1 MNASA
6 GRDRLRV
13 VLVHNIIPPYRVPL
27 FNALAKCPGVDFRV
41 LFMARTEANRSWRIP
56 DGLAFEHEFMKGL
69 HIPLKRGAWTVHL
82 NPGVVGR
89 IRAHD
94 PDTVI
99 LPGYDSLTLYLAAL
113 GVHVGRRR
121 RVVSWAESNA
131 VGKPADEGLRA
142 APKRWMMRH
151 ADHVLV
157 PGRLAEEYLR
167 RFTRPGVPF
176 SVFPNV
182 VDETR
187 FRLAAPARAELR
199 AATRARLGLEGT
211 VVLFSGQMIERKG
224 FHDLLPAF
232 AAAEVEGPTTLLAVG
247 SGALE
252 PELHALAAR
261 VPAPKR
267 VVPLPF
273 QQLEALP
280 GLYAAA
286 DVLVLPSREDPWPL
300 VVVEAMHSGIPV
312 VASDAVGNT
321 PDLIREGETGWSFPA
336 GDVAALRRRIES
348 LAGVDLEAAGRRAQA
363 WVGAYCSLDRCVASF
378 ALAVGAA

>member
-1 MNASA
+1 M
-6 GRDRLRV
+6 

-27 FNALAKCPGVDFRV
+27 FNALAAHPAVDFRV

-56 DGLAFEHEFMKGL
+56 DDLRFEHEFMKGL
-69 HIPLKRGAWTVHL
+69 HFRLHGGAWTVHL
-82 NPGVVGR
+82 NPGVVRR
-89 IRAHD
+89 IAAHD
-94 PDTVI
+94 PEAVI

-121 RVVSWAESNA
+121 KVVSWAESNA

-182 VDETR
+182 VDESR
-187 FRLAAPARAELR
+187 FRLSPETRAELR
-199 AATRARLGLEGT
+199 AATRARLGLDGR

-232 AAAEVEGPTTLLAVG
+232 EQARTGVPLTLLAVG
-247 SGALE
+247 SGKLE
-252 PELHALAAR
+252 GELAALARRIAS
-261 VPAPKR
+261 PKR
-267 VVPLPF
+267 IVVLPF
-273 QQLEALP
+273 QQIEALP

-286 DVLVLPSREDPWPL
+286 DALVLPSREDPWPL
-300 VVVEAMHSGIPV
+300 VVVEAMHAGIPV

-321 PDLIREGETGWSFPA
+321 PDLVIDDETGWSFPA
-336 GDVAALRRRIES
+336 GNVEALKRRLEELPSR
-348 LAGVDLEAAGRRAQA
+348 DLEGAGSRARE
-363 WVGAYCSLDRCVASF
+363 WVGRYCSLDRCVASF
-378 ALAVGAA
+378 AHAVGVA